1 MEQNLTSEEIQAL
14 KNLQEKSKELIN
26 KFGEVEMQ
34 IQNLKLIKK
43 NLDDQFQRLKLKEKE
58 VGEYLSKK
66 YGDGQI
72 FLDLGKVVTPD

>member
-14 KNLQEKSKELIN
+14 KDLQEKTKELTK

-34 IQNLKLIKK
+34 IQTLKLVKT
-43 NLDDQFQRLKLKEKE
+43 NLDNQFQKLKSIEKE
-58 VGEYLSKK
+58 IGEHLSKK